1 MGLVLEIGATLRE
14 ARIRKGL
21 ELADCEQATR
31 IRSRYLRALEEERFD
46 AIPAPVYV
54 RSFLRTY
61 AELLEV
67 DADLLLDE
75 YTFRFEPEPAVREHE
90 VRPLPP
96 KRPRR
101 RMPGGQLSWVALGG
115 VLAVVALVWVG
126 AGSEERAAI
135 PLPPS
140 EPAGAPAAPAPPP
153 APVAPVA
160 PTTPAPTPLAP
171 LAPAPQPPPRGV
183 VLALTGAGESG
194 SYVEVRRKG
203 PQGEPVWTGTLLPG
217 ISRRF
222 ADPTALWIRV
232 GWTPSLIARVNGRRV
247 TLEGGTANFLVTR
260 AGATRLES

>member
-1 MGLVLEIGATLRE
+1 MVLVLEIGATLRE

-31 IRSRYLRALEEERFD
+31 LRTRYLRALEEERFD

-61 AELLEV
+61 AELLDV
-67 DADLLLDE
+67 NADLLVDE
-75 YTFRFEPEPAVREHE
+75 YAFRFEPEPASSEHE

-96 KRPRR
+96 ERPRR
-101 RMPGGQLSWVALGG
+101 RMPGGQLSWLALGG
-115 VLAVVALVWVG
+115 LIAVVALVWVG
-126 AGSEERAAI
+126 AGNDEKTAI

-140 EPAGAPAAPAPPP
+140 EPAGTRAAPTAPPPPP
-153 APVAPVA
+153 APVAPV
-160 PTTPAPTPLAP
+160 TPV
-171 LAPAPQPPPRGV
+171 APAPRPPARGV
-183 VLALTGAGESG
+183 VLALTGAGQSG
-194 SYVEVRRKG
+194 SYVEVRRKDAR
-203 PQGEPVWTGTLLPG
+203 GEPVWTGTLLPG

-247 TLEGGTANFLVTR
+247 ALEGGTANFLVTR